1 MGDPISETRMLRR
14 CEMVNCRDFVVL
26 DLPVQDMERDLL
38 PTHMK
43 VCLQSDEK
51 EAGNFIWTQIQS
63 PVRPLQTLT
72 NK

>member
-51 EAGNFIWTQIQS
+51 RFLVILSGHRSNHQ
-63 PVRPLQTLT
+63 
-72 NK
+72 